1 MLNHAIGPSMA
12 AQASKNGKE
21 YNEKREFKR
30 INSNP
35 KMNIFRKKILLFS
48 FAALFFKFVSF

>member
-35 KMNIFRKKILLFS
+35 KMNIF
-48 FAALFFKFVSF
+48 